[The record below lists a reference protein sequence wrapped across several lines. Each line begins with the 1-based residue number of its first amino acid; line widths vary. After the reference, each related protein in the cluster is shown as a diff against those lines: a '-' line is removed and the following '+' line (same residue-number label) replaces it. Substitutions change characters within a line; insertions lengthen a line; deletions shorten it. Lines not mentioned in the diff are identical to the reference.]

1 MGKVKDILIEAEE
14 LGIEVTEG
22 MDIQSVQ
29 TEIDLAKAQAEYN
42 KLLTELS
49 LMLGR
54 IVKDQKQSLDKL
66 TALIDGIKG
75 ATKDVK

>member
-75 ATKDVK
+75 ATKDAK